1 MARVKA
7 AVYTRQRKKKL
18 FRRAKGYV
26 GKKKNVYRVTKERV
40 ARGLRHA
47 YVGRKKRKREFR
59 SLWITRINA
68 ASRLEGLT
76 YGQFINGL
84 RKANITINRKI
95 LSDLAVKDKTSFLA
109 LVEKAKENLFSF
121 AKVMVS
127 Q

>member
-1 MARVKA
+1 MARVKS

-26 GKKKNVYRVTKERV
+26 GKKKNVYRVAKERV

-84 RKANITINRKI
+84 RKANIAVNRKI
-95 LSDLAVKDKTSFLA
+95 LADLAVKDKTSFLV
-109 LVEKAKENLFSF
+109 LVEKAKENLNIPV
-121 AKVMVS
+121 AA
-127 Q
+127 

>member
-1 MARVKA
+1 MARVKSV
-7 AVYTRQRKKKL
+7 VYTRQRKKKL
-18 FRRAKGYV
+18 FRRAKGFA

-40 ARGLRHA
+40 ARALRHA
-47 YVGRKKRKREFR
+47 YVGRKKRKRDFR

-95 LSDLAVKDKTSFLA
+95 LADLAVKDKTSFLA
-109 LVEKAKENLFSF
+109 LVEKAKENLNIR
-121 AKVMVS
+121 AAA
-127 Q
+127 